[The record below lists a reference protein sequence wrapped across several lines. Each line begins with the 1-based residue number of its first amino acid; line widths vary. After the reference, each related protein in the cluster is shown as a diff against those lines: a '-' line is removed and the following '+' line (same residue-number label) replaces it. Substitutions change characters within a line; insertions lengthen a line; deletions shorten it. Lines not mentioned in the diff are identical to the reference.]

1 MDKDLKTWIIS
12 VEMGLGHKRAVFPL
26 KYLAYEKILFLGEKE
41 TANESEI
48 KLWNRMRKTY
58 ESLSRV
64 KSFPIIGE
72 FLFKIID
79 KAQEIPTR
87 FQYKDLTSPTI
98 QVKFIYNYFK
108 KGLGKT
114 LMEKIKSHPLP
125 IISSYPIAA
134 LIADYY
140 HYPVNY
146 CIICDAE
153 ISRAWVAE
161 NPHNSKIKYFAPCGN
176 AVRRLKSYGVPD
188 DRIFLTGF
196 PFPKELLGDRDLNIL
211 KYDVAQRLHYLDP
224 KNRFFPLHEK
234 ELEHFLGVENLKFKN
249 DRVLSITFC
258 IGGAGAQ
265 SDIAE
270 KALKSLKTKI
280 NDGEIKFN
288 VVVGKR
294 KNLYDHFINYI
305 NEIGIN
311 PKNVYILYGINDD
324 DYFEKFS
331 KLIRVT
337 DILWTKPSELSFY
350 AGLGLPILLAPIIGS
365 QEYYNRKWLLEIQAG
380 ILQEEPEFT
389 NIWLFEL
396 LEDGRFAEAAWDG
409 FLKARKYGTYKIE
422 EILETGTMVRETNIL
437 KR

>member
-1 MDKDLKTWIIS
+1 MDKELKAWIIS
-12 VEMGLGHKRAVFPL
+12 VEMGLGHKRAVYPL
-26 KYLAYEKILFLGEKE
+26 KYLAYEKILFLGEDD
-41 TANESEI
+41 TSSPSEK
-48 KLWNRMRKTY
+48 KLWTRLRNTY

-64 KSFPIIGE
+64 KSIPLIGE
-72 FLFKIID
+72 FLFKIVD

-87 FQYKDLTSPTI
+87 FQYKNLTSPTI
-98 QVKFIYNYFK
+98 QLNFIYNYLK

-114 LMEKIKSHPLP
+114 LIEKIKNHPLP

-134 LIADYY
+134 LIGDYY

-153 ISRAWVAE
+153 ISRVWVAKD
-161 NPHNSKIKYFAPCGN
+161 PYKSKIKYFAPCGN

-196 PFPKELLGDRDLNIL
+196 PFPKELLGNKDLNIL

-234 ELEHFLGVENLKFKN
+234 ELEHFLGLENLKFERK
-249 DRVLSITFC
+249 RKLSISFC

-265 SDIAE
+265 ADIAE
-270 KALKSLKTKI
+270 KALKSLRNKL
-280 NDGEIKFN
+280 NDGEINFN

-294 KNLYDHFINYI
+294 KNLYDHFVNFL
-305 NEIGIN
+305 NEYKIN
-311 PKNVYILYGINDD
+311 PESVYILYGENDD
-324 DYFEKFS
+324 DYFSKFS
-331 KLIRVT
+331 KLIRNT

-350 AGLGLPILLAPIIGS
+350 AGLGLPILIAPIIGS

-380 ILQEEPEFT
+380 ILQDDPDFT
-389 NIWLFEL
+389 HIWLFEL

-422 EILETGTMVRETNIL
+422 EILETGTMIRETNVL